1 MSTDQTPLGLD
12 IAIVGAGIAG
22 LSTAIAL
29 LLQDGANHRVTVL
42 EKYANCQPTFSG
54 PIQIHTNGT
63 RVLKGY
69 GVSEAIEAC
78 LPELRSVNNIYRLS
92 DGHLLYNLPTA
103 VSQKNYKLPY
113 VTDEVVSYEDHEYT
127 LTRTRV
133 WNINRS
139 ELLGILLDRA
149 KELGALCRFSA
160 GVADIDAEAARP
172 LLTMEDGETISFDLV
187 IACDGVRSKMR
198 TKIMGNVD
206 VVHPLAAYSVSVDR
220 EKLKEHDDLQ
230 FFLNTSGFW
239 MGPKQTVV
247 GVDLG
252 STCNLVFCTETD
264 DGEEGV
270 WDKPHDVEDVKKQFS
285 NAEPRLH
292 KLMSLASGACFIWQ
306 FSDLPELDT
315 WTSRNGRVV
324 LLGDAAHA
332 MLPFAAQGAS
342 SSIEDSACLAECIT
356 RSSSISKAT
365 AAFEAIRKPRTT
377 YISKAGRLN
386 MEFSHLPHGPEQEA
400 RDAALAKMREE
411 EAKRAAPTP
420 EAALTPRN
428 LQDFEPPETAASL
441 YTSIARSYVSG
452 YDILAHTNA
461 YLKKLYTDG
470 DI

>member
-1 MSTDQTPLGLD
+1 MSTDQTRLGLD

-29 LLQDGANHRVTVL
+29 LLIDDANHRVTVL

-54 PIQIHTNGT
+54 SLQIHTNGT

-78 LPELRSVNNIYRLS
+78 LPELRSVHNIHRLS
-92 DGHLLYNLPTA
+92 DGYLLYNLPAA
-103 VSQKNYKLPY
+103 VSQKNYKLP
-113 VTDEVVSYEDHEYT
+113 
-127 LTRTRV
+127 V

-139 ELLGILLDRA
+139 DLLGILLARA
-149 KELGALCRFSA
+149 KELGALCQFSA

-172 LLTMEDGETISFDLV
+172 LLTIEDGRTLSFDLV
-187 IACDGVRSKMR
+187 IACDGVRSKIR

-206 VVHPLAAYSVSVDR
+206 VVHPLTAYSISVDR
-220 EKLKEHDDLQ
+220 EKLKKHDELH
-230 FFLNTSGFW
+230 FFFNRSGFW

-247 GVDLG
+247 GMDLR
-252 STCNLVFCTETD
+252 STCNLVFCTERD

-306 FSDLPELDT
+306 FSDLPELNT

-332 MLPFAAQGAS
+332 MLPFAAQGAA

-356 RSSSISKAT
+356 RISSISKAT

-386 MEFSHLPHGPEQEA
+386 MKFSHLPQGPEQEA
-400 RDAALAKMREE
+400 RDAALIKMREE
-411 EAKRAAPTP
+411 EAKRIVPAPVPAASAP
-420 EAALTPRN
+420 EAAPIPQM
-428 LQDFEPPETAASL
+428 LQSFDPPEVVANLFTP
-441 YTSIARSYVSG
+441 IARSYVSS
-452 YDILAHTNA
+452 YDILAHTKA
-461 YLKKLYTDG
+461 YLKTLSTD
-470 DI
+470 DHAKHAM

>member
-1 MSTDQTPLGLD
+1 MSTNQTPLGLD

-78 LPELRSVNNIYRLS
+78 LPELRSVHNIHRLS

-103 VSQKNYKLPY
+103 VSQKNYKLP
-113 VTDEVVSYEDHEYT
+113 
-127 LTRTRV
+127 V
-133 WNINRS
+133 WNMNRS
-139 ELLGILLDRA
+139 DLLGILLARA
-149 KELGALCRFSA
+149 TGLGALCQFSA

-172 LLTMEDGETISFDLV
+172 LLTMEDGGSLSFDLV
-187 IACDGVRSKMR
+187 VACDGVRSKIR

-206 VVHPLAAYSVSVDR
+206 VVHPLTAYSISVDR
-220 EKLKEHDDLQ
+220 EKLKSHDDLQ
-230 FFLNTSGFW
+230 FFFNTSGFW

-247 GVDLG
+247 GVDLR
-252 STCNLVFCTETD
+252 STCNLVFCTERD

-332 MLPFAAQGAS
+332 MLPFAAQGAG

-386 MEFSHLPHGPEQEA
+386 MKFSHMPHGPEQEA

-411 EAKRAAPTP
+411 EAKRAAPAP
-420 EAALTPRN
+420 EATPAPRN

-441 YTSIARSYVSG
+441 FTPIARSYVSG
-452 YDILAHTNA
+452 YDIIAHTKA
-461 YLKKLYTDG
+461 YLKTLYTNG
-470 DI
+470 LI

>member
-1 MSTDQTPLGLD
+1 MSTDQPLGLD
-12 IAIVGAGIAG
+12 MAIVGAGIAG

-78 LPELRSVNNIYRLS
+78 LPELRSVNNIHRLS

-103 VSQKNYKLPY
+103 VSQKNYKLP
-113 VTDEVVSYEDHEYT
+113 
-127 LTRTRV
+127 V

-139 ELLGILLDRA
+139 DLLGILLARA

-187 IACDGVRSKMR
+187 IACDGVRSKIR

-247 GVDLG
+247 GMDLR

-292 KLMSLASGACFIWQ
+292 KLMSLASGACFIWK
-306 FSDLPELDT
+306 FSDLAELDT

-332 MLPFAAQGAS
+332 MLPFAAQGAG

-411 EAKRAAPTP
+411 EAKRPAPTP

-428 LQDFEPPETAASL
+428 LQDFEPPETAESL
-441 YTSIARSYVSG
+441 YTPIARSYVSG
-452 YDILAHTNA
+452 YDIIAHTNA

>member
-1 MSTDQTPLGLD
+1 MSTDQTRLGLD

-29 LLQDGANHRVTVL
+29 LLQDGASHRVTVL

-54 PIQIHTNGT
+54 SLQIHTNGT

-78 LPELRSVNNIYRLS
+78 LPELRSVHNIHRLS
-92 DGHLLYNLPTA
+92 DGYLLYNLPAA
-103 VSQKNYKLPY
+103 VSQKNYKLP
-113 VTDEVVSYEDHEYT
+113 
-127 LTRTRV
+127 V

-139 ELLGILLDRA
+139 DLLGILLARA
-149 KELGALCRFSA
+149 KELGALCQFSA

-172 LLTMEDGETISFDLV
+172 LLTTEDGRTLSFDLV
-187 IACDGVRSKMR
+187 IACDGVRSKIR

-206 VVHPLAAYSVSVDR
+206 VVHPLTAYSISVDR
-220 EKLKEHDDLQ
+220 EKLKEHDDLH
-230 FFLNTSGFW
+230 FFFNRSGFW

-247 GVDLG
+247 GMDLR
-252 STCNLVFCTETD
+252 STCNLVFCTERD

-292 KLMSLASGACFIWQ
+292 KLMSLASGACFIWR

-332 MLPFAAQGAS
+332 MLPFAAQGVA

-356 RSSSISKAT
+356 RISSISHAT

-386 MEFSHLPHGPEQEA
+386 MKFSHLPQGPEQEA
-400 RDAALAKMREE
+400 RDAALIKMREE
-411 EAKRAAPTP
+411 EANRKVPEPVPAASAPEAAPTP
-420 EAALTPRN
+420 QM
-428 LQDFEPPETAASL
+428 LQSFDPPEMVANLFTP
-441 YTSIARSYVSG
+441 IARSYVSG
-452 YDILAHTNA
+452 YDILAHTRA
-461 YLKKLYTDG
+461 YLNTLNTD
-470 DI
+470 DRAKHAM

>member
-12 IAIVGAGIAG
+12 MAIVGAGIAG

-78 LPELRSVNNIYRLS
+78 LPELRSVNNIHRLS

-103 VSQKNYKLPY
+103 VSQKNYKLP
-113 VTDEVVSYEDHEYT
+113 
-127 LTRTRV
+127 V

-139 ELLGILLDRA
+139 DLLGILLARA

-172 LLTMEDGETISFDLV
+172 LLTMEDGERISFDLV
-187 IACDGVRSKMR
+187 IACDGVRSKIR

-247 GVDLG
+247 GMDLR

-270 WDKPHDVEDVKKQFS
+270 WDKPHDVEDVKRQFS

-306 FSDLPELDT
+306 FSDLAELDT

-332 MLPFAAQGAS
+332 MLPFAAQGAG

-411 EAKRAAPTP
+411 EAKRAGPTP

-441 YTSIARSYVSG
+441 YTPIARSYVSG
-452 YDILAHTNA
+452 YDIIAHTNA

-470 DI
+470 DT

>member
-1 MSTDQTPLGLD
+1 MSTDQNPLLGLD

-22 LSTAIAL
+22 LSTAVAL

-78 LPELRSVNNIYRLS
+78 LPELRSVHNIHRLS

-103 VSQKNYKLPY
+103 VSQKNYKLP
-113 VTDEVVSYEDHEYT
+113 
-127 LTRTRV
+127 V
-133 WNINRS
+133 WNMNRS
-139 ELLGILLDRA
+139 DLLGILLARA
-149 KELGALCRFSA
+149 KELGASCQFSA

-172 LLTMEDGETISFDLV
+172 LLTMEDGGTLSFDLV
-187 IACDGVRSKMR
+187 VACDGVRSKIR

-206 VVHPLAAYSVSVDR
+206 VIYPLTAYSVSVDR

-230 FFLNTSGFW
+230 FFFNTSGLW
-239 MGPKQTVV
+239 IGPNQTVV
-247 GVDLG
+247 GMDLR
-252 STCNLVFCTETD
+252 STCHLFFCTERD

-292 KLMSLASGACFIWQ
+292 KLMSLASGACFKWQ

-332 MLPFAAQGAS
+332 MLPFAAQGAG

-356 RSSSISKAT
+356 RISSISKAT

-386 MEFSHLPHGPEQEA
+386 MKLSHLPHGPEQEA
-400 RDAALAKMREE
+400 RDAALAKTREE
-411 EAKRAAPTP
+411 EAKRTAPTP
-420 EAALTPRN
+420 EAAPVPRN
-428 LQDFEPPETAASL
+428 LQDFEPPEAAASL
-441 YTSIARSYVSG
+441 FTPIARSYVRG
-452 YDILAHTNA
+452 YDILAHTKA
-461 YLKKLYTDG
+461 YLKTLYADG
-470 DI
+470 LI